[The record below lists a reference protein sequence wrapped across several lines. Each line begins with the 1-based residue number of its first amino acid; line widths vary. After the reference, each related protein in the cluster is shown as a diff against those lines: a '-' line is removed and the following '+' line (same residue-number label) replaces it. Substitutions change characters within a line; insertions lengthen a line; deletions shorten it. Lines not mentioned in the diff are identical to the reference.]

1 MIKANL
7 IWTDESNKVETLED
21 SDCLLIL
28 TTPTLLASQL
38 FHFSTPA
45 KTYIEQVF
53 DDEGFA
59 GNRGQCVFVQGL
71 KAFKTSYISDTE
83 NSGKNKISQ
92 QLAEVKRVLFYG
104 VDFALFEASDAPN
117 VSSRASTLSKTNDP
131 SMVNRLSFTSDS
143 NSAFNSK
150 SSSDLSQN
158 DAPAFRY
165 LVQQFDALFK
175 KLKSVSVTLEKPALM
190 ALSSTETASSDPVN
204 TIASHSQFLSAL
216 LRSYF
221 KQGYHFKGYKTNNR
235 LLSNSRVRD
244 GNNDANSV
252 EKNVAS
258 NETINQAIN
267 AAIKNNGTLS
277 LALDT
282 KHFNNAQKRLVS
294 HTISYETALNA
305 AMTWA
310 KDLAHMPANL
320 CTPNYLAEQAQHLA
334 QTFSTV
340 SFDILNESALK
351 QLGMNGYL
359 AVNAGSQFA
368 ATMPILR
375 YTAKGL
381 ENSPPVVLI
390 GKGVTFD
397 SGGIT
402 LKRSPD
408 MRHMIYDMAGAG
420 CVLGV
425 IQAVATLGLNINIIG
440 IVASADNAIDG
451 KAYRPGDIITMHSG
465 KTVEVMST
473 DAEGRMLMADAISYA
488 RQFSPS
494 VIIDIA
500 TLTGA
505 AISALGH
512 KATALFSNAPALES
526 ALVEAGELANDRCWP
541 FPLWPEYQDAIT
553 SQHADMMNTGIN
565 SPGAISAGCFL
576 SRFAD
581 GTPWAHLDVAGTA
594 FTYTKSLSATGR
606 PIPLLLSYLS
616 SCAIKNKR

>member
-1 MIKANL
+1 VIKANL
-7 IWTDESNKVETLED
+7 IWANESNKVETLDD

-28 TTPTLLASQL
+28 TTPELLASQL

-59 GNRGQCVFVQGL
+59 GNKGQCVFVQGL
-71 KAFKTSYISDTE
+71 KAFKTSYISDTD
-83 NSGKNKISQ
+83 NSGQNEISQ
-92 QLAEVKRVLFYG
+92 QLADVKRVLFYG

-131 SMVNRLSFTSDS
+131 SMVNRSSYASDS
-143 NSAFNSK
+143 NSAFYSK
-150 SSSDLSQN
+150 STSDLKQTN
-158 DAPAFRY
+158 APAFRY
-165 LVQQFDALFK
+165 LEQQFDALFK
-175 KLKSVSVTLEKPALM
+175 KLKSVSGTLEKLSFM
-190 ALSSTETASSDPVN
+190 ALSTTETASNDPVN
-204 TIASHSQFLSAL
+204 TIASHSPFLSAL

-221 KQGYHFKGYKTNNR
+221 KYGYHFKGYKTNNR
-235 LLSNSRVRD
+235 SVSNSQPLND
-244 GNNDANSV
+244 NIDAN
-252 EKNVAS
+252 
-258 NETINQAIN
+258 NEAINQALDMR
-267 AAIKNNGTLS
+267 GTLS
-277 LALDT
+277 LALDA
-282 KHFNNAQKRLVS
+282 KHFTNAQKHLVS
-294 HTISYETALNA
+294 HTMRYESALND

-320 CTPNYLAEQAQHLA
+320 CTPDYLAEQAQHLA
-334 QTFSTV
+334 QTFNTV
-340 SFDILNESALK
+340 SCDILNESALK

-408 MRHMIYDMAGAG
+408 MRHMIYDMAGAC

-488 RQFSPS
+488 KQFTPS

-616 SCAIKNKR
+616 SCAIKK

>member
-7 IWTDESNKVETLED
+7 IWANESNKVETLED

-28 TTPTLLASQL
+28 TTPELLASQL

-53 DDEGFA
+53 NDENFS
-59 GNRGQCVFVQGL
+59 GNKGQCVFVQGL
-71 KAFKTSYISDTE
+71 KAFKTSYISDNE
-83 NSGKNKISQ
+83 NSGQNKISQ

-131 SMVNRLSFTSDS
+131 SMVNRSSYASDS

-150 SSSDLSQN
+150 STSDLNQN

-165 LVQQFDALFK
+165 LEQQFDALFK
-175 KLKSVSVTLEKPALM
+175 KLKSVSATLETLSLM
-190 ALSSTETASSDPVN
+190 ALSTAETASSDPVN
-204 TIASHSQFLSAL
+204 TIGSHPQFLSAL

-221 KQGYHFKGYKTNNR
+221 KHGYHFMGYKTNNTSV
-235 LLSNSRVRD
+235 SNRRTRN
-244 GNNDANSV
+244 GNNDAN
-252 EKNVAS
+252 
-258 NETINQAIN
+258 NEAINQAID
-267 AAIKNNGTLS
+267 IRGTLS
-277 LALDT
+277 LALDA

-294 HTISYETALNA
+294 HTIRYETALNA

-310 KDLAHMPANL
+310 KDLANMPANL

-334 QTFSTV
+334 QTFNTV
-340 SFDILNESALK
+340 SCDILNESTLK

-375 YTAKGL
+375 YSAKGL

-425 IQAVATLGLNINIIG
+425 IQAVAALGLNINIIG
-440 IVASADNAIDG
+440 IVASADNAVDG

-488 RQFSPS
+488 KQFSPS
-494 VIIDIA
+494 VIIDVA

-505 AISALGH
+505 AISTLGH

-616 SCAIKNKR
+616 SCAIKNNQ

>member
-7 IWTDESNKVETLED
+7 IWANESNKVQTLDD

-28 TTPTLLASQL
+28 TTPELLASQL

-53 DDEGFA
+53 NDENFS
-59 GNRGQCVFVQGL
+59 GNKGQCVFVQGL
-71 KAFKTSYISDTE
+71 KAFKTSYISDNE
-83 NSGKNKISQ
+83 NSGQNKISQ
-92 QLAEVKRVLFYG
+92 QLAEVKRVLLYG

-131 SMVNRLSFTSDS
+131 SMVNRSSYASDS

-150 SSSDLSQN
+150 STSDLSQTN
-158 DAPAFRY
+158 APAFRY
-165 LVQQFDALFK
+165 LEQQFDALFK
-175 KLKSVSVTLEKPALM
+175 KLKSVSVTLEKLSLM
-190 ALSSTETASSDPVN
+190 ALSTAETASSDPVN
-204 TIASHSQFLSAL
+204 TIGSHPQFLSAL

-221 KQGYHFKGYKTNNR
+221 KHGYHFMGYKTNNTSV
-235 LLSNSRVRD
+235 SNRRTRN
-244 GNNDANSV
+244 GNNDAN
-252 EKNVAS
+252 
-258 NETINQAIN
+258 NEAINQAID
-267 AAIKNNGTLS
+267 IRGTLS
-277 LALDT
+277 LALDA
-282 KHFNNAQKRLVS
+282 KHFNNAKKRLVS
-294 HTISYETALNA
+294 HTIRYETALNA

-310 KDLAHMPANL
+310 KDLANMPANL

-334 QTFSTV
+334 QTFNTV
-340 SFDILNESALK
+340 SCDILNESALK

-488 RQFSPS
+488 KQFSPS

-505 AISALGH
+505 TISALGH

-616 SCAIKNKR
+616 SCAIKNNQ

>member
-7 IWTDESNKVETLED
+7 IWADESNKGETLGD

-28 TTPTLLASQL
+28 TTPELLASQL

-59 GNRGQCVFVQGL
+59 GNKGQCVLVQGL

-131 SMVNRLSFTSDS
+131 STVNRSSYASDS
-143 NSAFNSK
+143 NSAFYSK
-150 SSSDLSQN
+150 STSDLKQTN
-158 DAPAFRY
+158 APVFRY
-165 LVQQFDALFK
+165 LEQQFDALFK
-175 KLKSVSVTLEKPALM
+175 KLKSVSVTLDN
-190 ALSSTETASSDPVN
+190 LSLIGLSTTETASCDPVN
-204 TIASHSQFLSAL
+204 VVASHPQFLSAL

-221 KQGYHFKGYKTNNR
+221 KHGYHFKGYKTNNSSI
-235 LLSNSRVRD
+235 SNIQTRN
-244 GNNDANSV
+244 GNDNAN
-252 EKNVAS
+252 NGA
-258 NETINQAIN
+258 INQALDIR
-267 AAIKNNGTLS
+267 GTLS
-277 LALDT
+277 LALDA
-282 KHFNNAQKRLVS
+282 KHFNKAQKRLVS
-294 HTISYETALNA
+294 HTIRYESALNA

-320 CTPNYLAEQAQHLA
+320 CTPDYLAEQALHLA
-334 QTFSTV
+334 QTFNTV
-340 SFDILNESALK
+340 SCDILNESALK
-351 QLGMNGYL
+351 QLDMNGYL

-488 RQFSPS
+488 KQFTPS

-616 SCAIKNKR
+616 SCAIKNNQ

>member
-7 IWTDESNKVETLED
+7 IWANESNKVETLDD

-28 TTPTLLASQL
+28 TTPELLASQL

-53 DDEGFA
+53 NDENFS
-59 GNRGQCVFVQGL
+59 GNKGQCVFVQGL
-71 KAFKTSYISDTE
+71 KAFKTSYISDNE
-83 NSGKNKISQ
+83 NSGQNKISQ

-104 VDFALFEASDAPN
+104 VDFALFEASDAPS
-117 VSSRASTLSKTNDP
+117 VSSRSSTLSKTNDP
-131 SMVNRLSFTSDS
+131 SMVNRSSYASDS

-150 SSSDLSQN
+150 STSDLSQTN
-158 DAPAFRY
+158 APAFRY
-165 LVQQFDALFK
+165 AEQQFDALFK
-175 KLKSVSVTLEKPALM
+175 KLKSVSVTLEKLSLM
-190 ALSSTETASSDPVN
+190 ALSTAETASSDPVN
-204 TIASHSQFLSAL
+204 VVASHSQFLSAL

-221 KQGYHFKGYKTNNR
+221 KHGYHFKGYKTNNR
-235 LLSNSRVRD
+235 SVSNSQPLND
-244 GNNDANSV
+244 NINANNEA
-252 EKNVAS
+252 
-258 NETINQAIN
+258 INQAID
-267 AAIKNNGTLS
+267 IRGTLS
-277 LALDT
+277 LALDA
-282 KHFNNAQKRLVS
+282 KHFNTAQKRLAS
-294 HTISYETALNA
+294 HTIRYESALND
-305 AMTWA
+305 AMTWS

-320 CTPNYLAEQAQHLA
+320 CTPYYLAEQAQHLA

-340 SFDILNESALK
+340 SCDILNESTLQ

-368 ATMPILR
+368 ASMPVLR
-375 YTAKGL
+375 YAANGL
-381 ENSPPVVLI
+381 EDAPPVVLI

-425 IQAVATLGLNINIIG
+425 IQAVATLGLNVNIIG

-451 KAYRPGDIITMHSG
+451 KAYRPGDIIAMHAG

-488 RQFSPS
+488 KQFSPS
-494 VIIDIA
+494 VIIDVA

-512 KATALFSNAPALES
+512 KASALFSNAPALES
-526 ALVEAGELANDRCWP
+526 ALVEAGEQANDRCWP

-616 SCAIKNKR
+616 SCAIKNNQ

>member
-1 MIKANL
+1 MSELDNQI
-7 IWTDESNKVETLED
+7 
-21 SDCLLIL
+21 
-28 TTPTLLASQL
+28 
-38 FHFSTPA
+38 
-45 KTYIEQVF
+45 
-53 DDEGFA
+53 
-59 GNRGQCVFVQGL
+59 R
-71 KAFKTSYISDTE
+71 
-83 NSGKNKISQ
+83 
-92 QLAEVKRVLFYG
+92 
-104 VDFALFEASDAPN
+104 
-117 VSSRASTLSKTNDP
+117 
-131 SMVNRLSFTSDS
+131 
-143 NSAFNSK
+143 
-150 SSSDLSQN
+150 
-158 DAPAFRY
+158 
-165 LVQQFDALFK
+165 
-175 KLKSVSVTLEKPALM
+175 
-190 ALSSTETASSDPVN
+190 
-204 TIASHSQFLSAL
+204 
-216 LRSYF
+216 
-221 KQGYHFKGYKTNNR
+221 
-235 LLSNSRVRD
+235 
-244 GNNDANSV
+244 DANSDAV
-252 EKNVAS
+252 SAPGSSTDKEKNNVEIS
-258 NETINQAIN
+258 EYN
-267 AAIKNNGTLS
+267 NNGTLS
-277 LALDT
+277 LALDA
-282 KHFNNAQKRLVS
+282 KHFTNAQKHLVS
-294 HTISYETALNA
+294 HTIRYESALNA

-320 CTPNYLAEQAQHLA
+320 CTPYYLAEQAQHLA

-340 SFDILNESALK
+340 SCDILNESTLQ

-381 ENSPPVVLI
+381 EDAPPVVLI

-488 RQFSPS
+488 KQFSPS
-494 VIIDIA
+494 VIIDVA

-512 KATALFSNAPALES
+512 KASALFSNSSALES
-526 ALVEAGELANDRCWP
+526 ALIEAGELANDRCWP

-616 SCAIKNKR
+616 SCAIKNNQ

>member
-7 IWTDESNKVETLED
+7 IWANEINKVETLDD

-28 TTPTLLASQL
+28 TTPELLASQL

-59 GNRGQCVFVQGL
+59 GNKGECVFVQGL

-92 QLAEVKRVLFYG
+92 QLADVKRVLFYG
-104 VDFALFEASDAPN
+104 VDFALFKASGAPN
-117 VSSRASTLSKTNDP
+117 VSSRTSTLSKTDDP
-131 SMVNRLSFTSDS
+131 SMVNRLSYASDS
-143 NSAFNSK
+143 DSAFNSK
-150 SSSDLSQN
+150 STSDLNQTN
-158 DAPAFRY
+158 APAFCY
-165 LVQQFDALFK
+165 LEQQFDALFK
-175 KLKSVSVTLEKPALM
+175 KLKSVSVTLEKLSLM
-190 ALSSTETASSDPVN
+190 ALSTTETASSDPVN

-221 KQGYHFKGYKTNNR
+221 KHGYHFKGYKTNNR
-235 LLSNSRVRD
+235 SVSGSRVRND
-244 GNNDANSV
+244 NNEANSAL
-252 EKNVAS
+252 N
-258 NETINQAIN
+258 NEAINQALDIT
-267 AAIKNNGTLS
+267 GTLS
-277 LALDT
+277 LALDA
-282 KHFNNAQKRLVS
+282 KHFTNAQKRLAS
-294 HTISYETALNA
+294 HTMRYETALND

-320 CTPNYLAEQAQHLA
+320 CTPDYLAEQALHLA
-334 QTFSTV
+334 QTFNTV
-340 SFDILNESALK
+340 SCDILNESALK

-425 IQAVATLGLNINIIG
+425 IQAVATLGLKINIIG
-440 IVASADNAIDG
+440 IVASADNAVDG

-488 RQFSPS
+488 KQFSPS

-512 KATALFSNAPALES
+512 KVTALFSNDPALEN
-526 ALVEAGELANDRCWP
+526 ALVEAGEQANDRCWP

-581 GTPWAHLDVAGTA
+581 GSPWAHLDVAGTA

-616 SCAIKNKR
+616 SCAIKNNQ

>member
-7 IWTDESNKVETLED
+7 IWADESNKGETLGD

-28 TTPTLLASQL
+28 TTPELLASQL

-59 GNRGQCVFVQGL
+59 GNKGQCVLVQGL
-71 KAFKTSYISDTE
+71 KAFKTSYIPDTE

-92 QLAEVKRVLFYG
+92 QLAEVKRALFYG

-131 SMVNRLSFTSDS
+131 STVNRSSYASDS
-143 NSAFNSK
+143 NSAFYSK
-150 SSSDLSQN
+150 STSDLKQTN
-158 DAPAFRY
+158 APVFRY
-165 LVQQFDALFK
+165 LEQQFDALFK
-175 KLKSVSVTLEKPALM
+175 KLKSVSVTLDN
-190 ALSSTETASSDPVN
+190 LSLIGLSTTETASCDPVN
-204 TIASHSQFLSAL
+204 VVASHPQFLSAL

-221 KQGYHFKGYKTNNR
+221 KHGYHFKGYKTNNSSI
-235 LLSNSRVRD
+235 SNIQTRN
-244 GNNDANSV
+244 GNDNAN
-252 EKNVAS
+252 NGA
-258 NETINQAIN
+258 INQALDIR
-267 AAIKNNGTLS
+267 GTLS
-277 LALDT
+277 LALDA
-282 KHFNNAQKRLVS
+282 KHFNKAQKRLVS
-294 HTISYETALNA
+294 HTIRYESALNA

-320 CTPNYLAEQAQHLA
+320 CTPDYLAEQALHLA
-334 QTFSTV
+334 QTFNTV
-340 SFDILNESALK
+340 SCDILNESALK
-351 QLGMNGYL
+351 QLGMDGYL

-425 IQAVATLGLNINIIG
+425 IQAVAALGLNINIIG
-440 IVASADNAIDG
+440 IVASADNAVDG

-488 RQFSPS
+488 KQFSPS

-526 ALVEAGELANDRCWP
+526 ALVEAGEQANDRCWP

-616 SCAIKNKR
+616 SCAIKNNQ

>member
-7 IWTDESNKVETLED
+7 TWANESNKVETLDD

-28 TTPTLLASQL
+28 TMPELLASQL

-53 DDEGFA
+53 NDENFS
-59 GNRGQCVFVQGL
+59 GNKGQCVFVQGL
-71 KAFKTSYISDTE
+71 KAFKTSYILDTE
-83 NSGKNKISQ
+83 NSGQNKISQ

-131 SMVNRLSFTSDS
+131 SMVNRSSYASDS

-150 SSSDLSQN
+150 SISDVNQTNAL
-158 DAPAFRY
+158 AFRY
-165 LVQQFDALFK
+165 AEQQFDALFK
-175 KLKSVSVTLEKPALM
+175 KLKSMSVTLEKLSLM
-190 ALSSTETASSDPVN
+190 ALSTAETASSDPVN
-204 TIASHSQFLSAL
+204 TIGSHPQFLSAL

-221 KQGYHFKGYKTNNR
+221 KHGYHFMGYKTNNTSV
-235 LLSNSRVRD
+235 SNRRTRN
-244 GNNDANSV
+244 GNNDAN
-252 EKNVAS
+252 
-258 NETINQAIN
+258 NEAINQAID
-267 AAIKNNGTLS
+267 IRGTLS
-277 LALDT
+277 LALDA

-294 HTISYETALNA
+294 HTIRYETALNA

-310 KDLAHMPANL
+310 KDLANMPANL

-334 QTFSTV
+334 QTFNTV
-340 SFDILNESALK
+340 SCDILNESTLK

-375 YTAKGL
+375 YSAKGL

-488 RQFSPS
+488 KQFTPS

-505 AISALGH
+505 TISALWH

-553 SQHADMMNTGIN
+553 SQHADMMNAGIN

-616 SCAIKNKR
+616 SCAVKNNQ

>member
-7 IWTDESNKVETLED
+7 IWANESNKFKTLDD
-21 SDCLLIL
+21 SDCLLTL
-28 TTPTLLASQL
+28 TTPELLASQL

-45 KTYIEQVF
+45 KTYIEQFF

-59 GNRGQCVFVQGL
+59 GNKGQCVLVQGL
-71 KAFKTSYISDTE
+71 KAFKTSYILDTE

-92 QLAEVKRVLFYG
+92 QLADVKRVLFYG
-104 VDFALFEASDAPN
+104 IDLPLIEALNAPN
-117 VSSRASTLSKTNDP
+117 ASSHASTLSKTNDP
-131 SMVNRLSFTSDS
+131 SMVNRSSYASDS

-165 LVQQFDALFK
+165 VEQQFDALFK
-175 KLKSVSVTLEKPALM
+175 KLKSVSVTLEKLSFM
-190 ALSSTETASSDPVN
+190 ALSTAETASNDPVN
-204 TIASHSQFLSAL
+204 TIASHSPFLSAL

-221 KQGYHFKGYKTNNR
+221 KHGYHFKGYKTNNSSI
-235 LLSNSRVRD
+235 SNIQTRN
-244 GNNDANSV
+244 GNDNANNVEKNDAN
-252 EKNVAS
+252 NGA
-258 NETINQAIN
+258 INQALDIRS
-267 AAIKNNGTLS
+267 TLS
-277 LALDT
+277 LALDA
-282 KHFNNAQKRLVS
+282 KHFNTAKKRRVS
-294 HTISYETALNA
+294 HTMRYESALND

-320 CTPNYLAEQAQHLA
+320 CTPDYLAEQAQNLA
-334 QTFSTV
+334 QTFNTV
-340 SFDILNESALK
+340 SCDTLNESALK
-351 QLGMNGYL
+351 RLGMNGYL

-375 YTAKGL
+375 YAAKGL

-420 CVLGV
+420 CVMGV

-488 RQFSPS
+488 KQFTPS

-616 SCAIKNKR
+616 SCAIKNNQ

>member
-7 IWTDESNKVETLED
+7 IWANESNKVETLDD

-28 TTPTLLASQL
+28 TTPELLASQL
-38 FHFSTPA
+38 FHFSPPA
-45 KTYIEQVF
+45 KTYIEQFF

-59 GNRGQCVFVQGL
+59 GNKGECVFVQGL
-71 KAFKTSYISDTE
+71 KAFKTSYILDTE

-92 QLAEVKRVLFYG
+92 QLADVKRVLFYG

-117 VSSRASTLSKTNDP
+117 ASSHASTLSKTNDP
-131 SMVNRLSFTSDS
+131 SMVNRSHYASDS

-150 SSSDLSQN
+150 STCGLSQN
-158 DAPAFRY
+158 DAPVFRY
-165 LVQQFDALFK
+165 LEQQFDALFK
-175 KLKSVSVTLEKPALM
+175 KLKSVSVTLEKLSFM
-190 ALSSTETASSDPVN
+190 ALSTAETASSDPVN
-204 TIASHSQFLSAL
+204 TIASHSPFLSAL

-221 KQGYHFKGYKTNNR
+221 KHGYHFKGYKTNNTPASFSQR
-235 LLSNSRVRD
+235 RNV
-244 GNNDANSV
+244 NND
-252 EKNVAS
+252 S
-258 NETINQAIN
+258 NN
-267 AAIKNNGTLS
+267 AAIDHAIDIGGTLS
-277 LALDT
+277 LALDAKQFT
-282 KHFNNAQKRLVS
+282 TAQKHLVS
-294 HTISYETALNA
+294 HTIRYESALNA

-320 CTPNYLAEQAQHLA
+320 CTPDYLAEQAQHLA
-334 QTFSTV
+334 QTFNTV
-340 SFDILNESALK
+340 SCNILNESALK

-359 AVNAGSQFA
+359 EVNAGSQFA

-425 IQAVATLGLNINIIG
+425 IQAVATLGLNINIVG

-488 RQFSPS
+488 KQLSPS

-526 ALVEAGELANDRCWP
+526 ALVEAGEQANDRCWP

-616 SCAIKNKR
+616 SCAIKNNQ

>member
-7 IWTDESNKVETLED
+7 IWADESNKGETLGD

-28 TTPTLLASQL
+28 TTPELLASQL

-59 GNRGQCVFVQGL
+59 GNKGQCVLVQGL
-71 KAFKTSYISDTE
+71 KAFKTSYIPDTE

-92 QLAEVKRVLFYG
+92 QLAEVKRALFYG

-131 SMVNRLSFTSDS
+131 STVNRSSYASDS
-143 NSAFNSK
+143 NSAFYSK
-150 SSSDLSQN
+150 STSDLKQTN
-158 DAPAFRY
+158 APVFRY
-165 LVQQFDALFK
+165 LEQQFDALFK
-175 KLKSVSVTLEKPALM
+175 KLKSVSVTLDN
-190 ALSSTETASSDPVN
+190 LSLIGLSTTETASCDPVN
-204 TIASHSQFLSAL
+204 VVASHPQFLSAL

-221 KQGYHFKGYKTNNR
+221 KHGYHFKGYKTNNSSI
-235 LLSNSRVRD
+235 SNIQTRN
-244 GNNDANSV
+244 GNDNAN
-252 EKNVAS
+252 NGA
-258 NETINQAIN
+258 INQALDIR
-267 AAIKNNGTLS
+267 GTLS
-277 LALDT
+277 LALDA
-282 KHFNNAQKRLVS
+282 KHFNKAQKRLVS
-294 HTISYETALNA
+294 HTIRYESALNA

-320 CTPNYLAEQAQHLA
+320 CTPDYLAEQALHLA
-334 QTFSTV
+334 QTFNTV
-340 SFDILNESALK
+340 SCDILNESALK
-351 QLGMNGYL
+351 QLGMDGYL

-425 IQAVATLGLNINIIG
+425 IQAVATLGLSINIVG

-488 RQFSPS
+488 KQFSPS

-526 ALVEAGELANDRCWP
+526 ALVEAGEQANDRCWP

-616 SCAIKNKR
+616 SCAIKNNQ

>member
-1 MIKANL
+1 MCIR
-7 IWTDESNKVETLED
+7 DR
-21 SDCLLIL
+21 
-28 TTPTLLASQL
+28 
-38 FHFSTPA
+38 
-45 KTYIEQVF
+45 TYIEQVF
-53 DDEGFA
+53 DDEGFT
-59 GNRGQCVFVQGL
+59 GNKGQCVLVQGL
-71 KAFKTSYISDTE
+71 KAFRTSYISDTE

-92 QLAEVKRVLFYG
+92 PLAEVKRVLFYG

-117 VSSRASTLSKTNDP
+117 VSSRASTLSKTNAP
-131 SMVNRLSFTSDS
+131 SIVNRSSYASDS

-165 LVQQFDALFK
+165 LEQQFDALFK
-175 KLKSVSVTLEKPALM
+175 KLKSVSVTLEKLSFI
-190 ALSSTETASSDPVN
+190 ALSNTETASSDPVN
-204 TIASHSQFLSAL
+204 VVASHSQFLSAL

-221 KQGYHFKGYKTNNR
+221 KHGYHFKGYKTNNR
-235 LLSNSRVRD
+235 SVSNSQPLND
-244 GNNDANSV
+244 NINANNEA
-252 EKNVAS
+252 
-258 NETINQAIN
+258 INQALDIR
-267 AAIKNNGTLS
+267 GTLS
-277 LALDT
+277 LALDA
-282 KHFNNAQKRLVS
+282 KHFTNAQKRLVS
-294 HTISYETALNA
+294 HTMRYETALND

-320 CTPNYLAEQAQHLA
+320 CTPDYLAEQAQNLA
-334 QTFSTV
+334 QTFNTV
-340 SFDILNESALK
+340 SCDILNESTLK

-425 IQAVATLGLNINIIG
+425 IQAVAMLGLNINIIG

-488 RQFSPS
+488 KQFSPS
-494 VIIDIA
+494 VIIDVA

-512 KATALFSNAPALES
+512 KASALFSNSSALES
-526 ALVEAGELANDRCWP
+526 ALIEAGELANDRCWP

-616 SCAIKNKR
+616 SCAIKNNQ

>member
-7 IWTDESNKVETLED
+7 IWANESNKVETLDD

-28 TTPTLLASQL
+28 TTPELLASQL

-59 GNRGQCVFVQGL
+59 GNKGQCVLVQGL
-71 KAFKTSYISDTE
+71 KAFKTSYIPDTE

-92 QLAEVKRVLFYG
+92 QLAEVKRALFYG

-131 SMVNRLSFTSDS
+131 STVNRSSYASDS
-143 NSAFNSK
+143 NSAFYSK
-150 SSSDLSQN
+150 STSDLKQTN
-158 DAPAFRY
+158 APVFRY
-165 LVQQFDALFK
+165 LEQQFDALFK
-175 KLKSVSVTLEKPALM
+175 KLKSVSVTLDN
-190 ALSSTETASSDPVN
+190 LSLIGLSTTETASCDPVN
-204 TIASHSQFLSAL
+204 VVASHPQFLSAL

-221 KQGYHFKGYKTNNR
+221 KHGYHFKGYKTNNSSI
-235 LLSNSRVRD
+235 SNIQTRN
-244 GNNDANSV
+244 GNDNAN
-252 EKNVAS
+252 NGA
-258 NETINQAIN
+258 INQALDIR
-267 AAIKNNGTLS
+267 GTLS
-277 LALDT
+277 LALDA
-282 KHFNNAQKRLVS
+282 KHFNKAQKRLVS
-294 HTISYETALNA
+294 HTIRYESALNA

-320 CTPNYLAEQAQHLA
+320 CTPDYLAEQALHLA
-334 QTFSTV
+334 QTFNTV
-340 SFDILNESALK
+340 SCDILNESALK

-425 IQAVATLGLNINIIG
+425 IQAVATLGLSINIVG

-488 RQFSPS
+488 KQFSPS

-526 ALVEAGELANDRCWP
+526 ALVEAGEQANDRCWP

-616 SCAIKNKR
+616 SCAIKNNQ

>member
-1 MIKANL
+1 VIKANL
-7 IWTDESNKVETLED
+7 IWANESNKFQTLDD

-28 TTPTLLASQL
+28 TTPELLASQL

-45 KTYIEQVF
+45 KAYIEQVF

-59 GNRGQCVFVQGL
+59 GNKGQCVFVQGL
-71 KAFKTSYISDTE
+71 KAFKKSYIPDTE
-83 NSGKNKISQ
+83 KTGQISISQ
-92 QLAEVKRVLFYG
+92 QLADVKRVLLYG
-104 VDFALFEASDAPN
+104 VDFALFEASDTPN
-117 VSSRASTLSKTNDP
+117 PSSRASILSKTNDP
-131 SMVNRLSFTSDS
+131 SMVNRLSYASDS

-150 SSSDLSQN
+150 STSDVNQTNAL
-158 DAPAFRY
+158 AFRY
-165 LVQQFDALFK
+165 VEQQFDALFK
-175 KLKSVSVTLEKPALM
+175 KLKSVSVTLEKLSIM
-190 ALSSTETASSDPVN
+190 ALSTTETVSSDPVN
-204 TIASHSQFLSAL
+204 IIASHSQFLSAL

-221 KQGYHFKGYKTNNR
+221 KHGYHFKGYKTNKMSELDNQIR
-235 LLSNSRVRD
+235 
-244 GNNDANSV
+244 DANSDAV
-252 EKNVAS
+252 SAPGSSTDKEKNNVEIS
-258 NETINQAIN
+258 EYN
-267 AAIKNNGTLS
+267 NNGTLS
-277 LALDT
+277 LALDA
-282 KHFNNAQKRLVS
+282 KHFTNAQKHHVL
-294 HTISYETALNA
+294 HTIRYESALNA
-305 AMTWA
+305 AMTWS

-320 CTPNYLAEQAQHLA
+320 CTPYYLAEQAQHLA

-340 SFDILNESALK
+340 SCDILNESTLQ

-368 ATMPILR
+368 ASMPVLR
-375 YTAKGL
+375 YAANGL
-381 ENSPPVVLI
+381 EDAPPVVLI

-425 IQAVATLGLNINIIG
+425 IQAVATLGLNVNIIG

-451 KAYRPGDIITMHSG
+451 KAYRPGDIIAMHAG

-488 RQFSPS
+488 KQFSPS
-494 VIIDIA
+494 VIIDVA

-512 KATALFSNAPALES
+512 KASALFSNAPALES
-526 ALVEAGELANDRCWP
+526 ALVEAGEQANDRCWP

-616 SCAIKNKR
+616 SCAIKNNQ

>member
-7 IWTDESNKVETLED
+7 IWADESNKSKTLDD

-28 TTPTLLASQL
+28 TTPELLASQL
-38 FHFSTPA
+38 VHFSTPA

-59 GNRGQCVFVQGL
+59 GNKGQCVLVQGL
-71 KAFKTSYISDTE
+71 KAFKTSYISDSG
-83 NSGKNKISQ
+83 NSEQNEISQ
-92 QLAEVKRVLFYG
+92 QLADVKRVLFCG
-104 VDFALFEASDAPN
+104 IDLPLFEASDAPN
-117 VSSRASTLSKTNDP
+117 SSSRAQTLSKINSP
-131 SMVNRLSFTSDS
+131 STVERSSYANDS
-143 NSAFNSK
+143 NSEFKSK
-150 SSSDLSQN
+150 STSDLNQTN
-158 DAPAFRY
+158 APAFRY
-165 LVQQFDALFK
+165 LEQQFDALFK
-175 KLKSVSVTLEKPALM
+175 KLKGVSVILEKLSFM
-190 ALSSTETASSDPVN
+190 ALSTTETASSDSVN
-204 TIASHSQFLSAL
+204 TIASHPQFLSAL

-221 KQGYHFKGYKTNNR
+221 KHGYHFKGYKTNNSSI
-235 LLSNSRVRD
+235 SNIQTRN
-244 GNNDANSV
+244 GNDNAN
-252 EKNVAS
+252 NGA
-258 NETINQAIN
+258 INQALDIR
-267 AAIKNNGTLS
+267 GTLS
-277 LALDT
+277 LALDA
-282 KHFNNAQKRLVS
+282 KHFNKAQKRLVS
-294 HTISYETALNA
+294 HTIRYESALNA

-320 CTPNYLAEQAQHLA
+320 CTPDYLAEQALHLA
-334 QTFSTV
+334 QTFNTV
-340 SFDILNESALK
+340 SCDILNESALK
-351 QLGMNGYL
+351 QLGMDGYL

-425 IQAVATLGLNINIIG
+425 IQAVATLGLSINIVG

-488 RQFSPS
+488 KQFSPS

-526 ALVEAGELANDRCWP
+526 ALVEAGEQANDRCWP

-616 SCAIKNKR
+616 SCAIKNNQ

>member
-7 IWTDESNKVETLED
+7 IWADESNKGETLGD

-28 TTPTLLASQL
+28 TTPELLASQL

-59 GNRGQCVFVQGL
+59 GNKGQCVLVQGL
-71 KAFKTSYISDTE
+71 KAFKTSYIPDTE

-92 QLAEVKRVLFYG
+92 QLAEVKRALFYG

-131 SMVNRLSFTSDS
+131 SMVNRSSYASDS
-143 NSAFNSK
+143 NSAFYSK
-150 SSSDLSQN
+150 STSDLKQTN
-158 DAPAFRY
+158 APVFRY
-165 LVQQFDALFK
+165 LEQQFDALFK
-175 KLKSVSVTLEKPALM
+175 KLKSVSVTLDN
-190 ALSSTETASSDPVN
+190 LSLIGLSTTETASCDPVN
-204 TIASHSQFLSAL
+204 VVASHPQFLSAL

-221 KQGYHFKGYKTNNR
+221 KHGYHFKGYKTNNSSI
-235 LLSNSRVRD
+235 SNIQTRN
-244 GNNDANSV
+244 GNDNAN
-252 EKNVAS
+252 NGA
-258 NETINQAIN
+258 INQALDIR
-267 AAIKNNGTLS
+267 GTLS
-277 LALDT
+277 LALDA

-294 HTISYETALNA
+294 HTIRYESALNS

-320 CTPNYLAEQAQHLA
+320 CTPDYLAEQAQHLA
-334 QTFSTV
+334 QTFNTV
-340 SFDILNESALK
+340 SCNILNESALK

-488 RQFSPS
+488 KQFSPS

-616 SCAIKNKR
+616 SCAIKNNQ

>member
-7 IWTDESNKVETLED
+7 IWADESNKSKTLDD

-28 TTPTLLASQL
+28 TTPELLASQL
-38 FHFSTPA
+38 VHFSTPA

-59 GNRGQCVFVQGL
+59 GNKGQCVLVQGL

-92 QLAEVKRVLFYG
+92 QLADVKRVLFYG
-104 VDFALFEASDAPN
+104 IDLPLFEASDAPN
-117 VSSRASTLSKTNDP
+117 SSSRASILSKTNDP
-131 SMVNRLSFTSDS
+131 SMVNRLSYASDS

-150 SSSDLSQN
+150 STSDVNQTNAL
-158 DAPAFRY
+158 AFRY
-165 LVQQFDALFK
+165 AEQQFDALFK
-175 KLKSVSVTLEKPALM
+175 KLESVSVTLEKLSLI
-190 ALSSTETASSDPVN
+190 ALSITETTRSDPVN
-204 TIASHSQFLSAL
+204 TIASHRQFLSAL

-221 KQGYHFKGYKTNNR
+221 KQGYHFRGYKTNKTSELDNR
-235 LLSNSRVRD
+235 IR
-244 GNNDANSV
+244 DANSDAISATGSSTDK
-252 EKNVAS
+252 EKNNVEIS
-258 NETINQAIN
+258 EYN
-267 AAIKNNGTLS
+267 NNGTLS
-277 LALDT
+277 LALDANR
-282 KHFNNAQKRLVS
+282 FNDAQKRLVS
-294 HTISYETALNA
+294 HTIAYESALNA

-320 CTPNYLAEQAQHLA
+320 CTPYYLAEQAQHLA
-334 QTFSTV
+334 QTFNSV
-340 SFDILNESALK
+340 SCDILNESTLQ

-359 AVNAGSQFA
+359 AVNAGSQFS

-381 ENSPPVVLI
+381 KNSPPVVLI

-425 IQAVATLGLNINIIG
+425 IQAVATLGLNVNIIG

-451 KAYRPGDIITMHSG
+451 KAYRPGDIITMHAG

-488 RQFSPS
+488 KQFSPS
-494 VIIDIA
+494 VIIDVA

-512 KATALFSNAPALES
+512 KASALFSNSSALES
-526 ALVEAGELANDRCWP
+526 ALIEAGELANDRCWP

-616 SCAIKNKR
+616 RCANQK

>member
-1 MIKANL
+1 MIRANL
-7 IWTDESNKVETLED
+7 TWANESNKFQTLDD

-28 TTPTLLASQL
+28 TTPELLASQL

-59 GNRGQCVFVQGL
+59 GNKGQCVLVQGL
-71 KAFKTSYISDTE
+71 KAFKTSYIPDTE

-117 VSSRASTLSKTNDP
+117 VSGRASTLSKTNDP
-131 SMVNRLSFTSDS
+131 SMVNRSSYASDS

-150 SSSDLSQN
+150 STSDLNQTN
-158 DAPAFRY
+158 APAFRY
-165 LVQQFDALFK
+165 LEQQFDALFK
-175 KLKSVSVTLEKPALM
+175 KLESVSVTLEKLSFM
-190 ALSSTETASSDPVN
+190 ALSTTETASSDPVN
-204 TIASHSQFLSAL
+204 VVASHSQFLSAL

-221 KQGYHFKGYKTNNR
+221 KHGYHFKGYKTNNR
-235 LLSNSRVRD
+235 SVSNIQTRN
-244 GNNDANSV
+244 GINEANN
-252 EKNVAS
+252 AS
-258 NETINQAIN
+258 NNEAID
-267 AAIKNNGTLS
+267 IRGTLS
-277 LALDT
+277 LALDA
-282 KHFNNAQKRLVS
+282 KHFNTAQKRLVS
-294 HTISYETALNA
+294 HTMRYESALND
-305 AMTWA
+305 AMTWT

-320 CTPNYLAEQAQHLA
+320 CTPDYLAEQAQHLA
-334 QTFSTV
+334 QTFNTV
-340 SFDILNESALK
+340 SCDILNESTLK

-488 RQFSPS
+488 KQFSPS

-526 ALVEAGELANDRCWP
+526 ALVEAGEQANDRCWP

-616 SCAIKNKR
+616 SCAIKNNQ

>member
-7 IWTDESNKVETLED
+7 IWADESNKGETLGD

-28 TTPTLLASQL
+28 TTPELLASQL

-59 GNRGQCVFVQGL
+59 GNKGQCVLVQGL
-71 KAFKTSYISDTE
+71 KAFKTSYIPDTE

-131 SMVNRLSFTSDS
+131 STVNRSSYASDS
-143 NSAFNSK
+143 NSAFYSK
-150 SSSDLSQN
+150 STSDLKQTN
-158 DAPAFRY
+158 APVFRY
-165 LVQQFDALFK
+165 LEQQFDALFK
-175 KLKSVSVTLEKPALM
+175 KLKSVSVTLDN
-190 ALSSTETASSDPVN
+190 LSLIGLSTTETASCDPVN
-204 TIASHSQFLSAL
+204 VVASHPQFLSAL

-221 KQGYHFKGYKTNNR
+221 KHGYHFKGYKTNNSSI
-235 LLSNSRVRD
+235 SNIQTRN
-244 GNNDANSV
+244 GNDNAN
-252 EKNVAS
+252 NGA
-258 NETINQAIN
+258 INQALDIR
-267 AAIKNNGTLS
+267 GTLS
-277 LALDT
+277 LALDA
-282 KHFNNAQKRLVS
+282 KHFNKAQKRLVS
-294 HTISYETALNA
+294 HTIRYESALNA

-320 CTPNYLAEQAQHLA
+320 CTPDYLAEQALHLA
-334 QTFSTV
+334 QTFNTV
-340 SFDILNESALK
+340 SCDILNESALK
-351 QLGMNGYL
+351 QLGMDGYL

-425 IQAVATLGLNINIIG
+425 IQAVATLGLSINIVG

-488 RQFSPS
+488 KQFTPS

-526 ALVEAGELANDRCWP
+526 ALVEAGEQANDRCWP

-616 SCAIKNKR
+616 SCAIKNNQ

>member
-7 IWTDESNKVETLED
+7 TWANESNKVETLDD

-28 TTPTLLASQL
+28 TTPELLASQL

-59 GNRGQCVFVQGL
+59 GNKGQCVLVQGL

-117 VSSRASTLSKTNDP
+117 VSGRASTLSKTNDP
-131 SMVNRLSFTSDS
+131 SMVNRSSYASDS
-143 NSAFNSK
+143 NSAFYSK
-150 SSSDLSQN
+150 STSDLKQTN
-158 DAPAFRY
+158 APAFRY
-165 LVQQFDALFK
+165 LEQQFDALFK
-175 KLKSVSVTLEKPALM
+175 KLKSLSVTLEKLALM
-190 ALSSTETASSDPVN
+190 TLSTTETASSDPVN
-204 TIASHSQFLSAL
+204 TIASHSPFLSAL

-221 KQGYHFKGYKTNNR
+221 KYGYYFKGYKTNN
-235 LLSNSRVRD
+235 SSIYNSQTRN
-244 GNNDANSV
+244 GNTAAN
-252 EKNVAS
+252 NAA
-258 NETINQAIN
+258 INQAI
-267 AAIKNNGTLS
+267 KNKWALS
-277 LALDT
+277 LALDA
-282 KHFNNAQKRLVS
+282 KHFTNAQKRLVS
-294 HTISYETALNA
+294 HTIRYETALNA

-340 SFDILNESALK
+340 SCDILNENTLK

-488 RQFSPS
+488 KQFSPS

-526 ALVEAGELANDRCWP
+526 ALVEAGEQANDRCWP

-616 SCAIKNKR
+616 SCAIKNNQ

>member
-1 MIKANL
+1 MIKSNL
-7 IWTDESNKVETLED
+7 IWANESNKVKTLDD

-28 TTPTLLASQL
+28 TTPELLASQL

-59 GNRGQCVFVQGL
+59 GNKGQCVLVQGL

-131 SMVNRLSFTSDS
+131 SMVNRSSYASDS
-143 NSAFNSK
+143 NSAFYSK
-150 SSSDLSQN
+150 STSDLKQTN
-158 DAPAFRY
+158 APAFRY
-165 LVQQFDALFK
+165 LEQQFDALFK
-175 KLKSVSVTLEKPALM
+175 KLKSVSVTLDN
-190 ALSSTETASSDPVN
+190 LSLIGLSTTETASCDPVN
-204 TIASHSQFLSAL
+204 VVASHPQFLSAL

-221 KQGYHFKGYKTNNR
+221 KHGYHFKGYKTNNSSI
-235 LLSNSRVRD
+235 SNIQTRN
-244 GNNDANSV
+244 GNDNAN
-252 EKNVAS
+252 NGA
-258 NETINQAIN
+258 INQALDIR
-267 AAIKNNGTLS
+267 GTLS
-277 LALDT
+277 LALDA
-282 KHFNNAQKRLVS
+282 KHFNKAQKRLVS
-294 HTISYETALNA
+294 HTIRYESALNA

-320 CTPNYLAEQAQHLA
+320 CTPDYLAEQALHLA
-334 QTFSTV
+334 QTFNTV
-340 SFDILNESALK
+340 SCDILNESALK
-351 QLGMNGYL
+351 QLGMDGYL

-425 IQAVATLGLNINIIG
+425 IQAVATLGLSINIVG

-488 RQFSPS
+488 KQFSPS

-526 ALVEAGELANDRCWP
+526 ALVEAGEQANDRCWP

-616 SCAIKNKR
+616 SCAIKNNQ

>member
-1 MIKANL
+1 MIKSNL
-7 IWTDESNKVETLED
+7 IWANESNKVKTLDD

-28 TTPTLLASQL
+28 TTPELLASQL

-59 GNRGQCVFVQGL
+59 GNKGQCVLVQGL

-92 QLAEVKRVLFYG
+92 QLAEVKRALFYG

-131 SMVNRLSFTSDS
+131 STVNRSSYASDS
-143 NSAFNSK
+143 NSAFYSK
-150 SSSDLSQN
+150 ITSDLKQTN
-158 DAPAFRY
+158 APAFRY
-165 LVQQFDALFK
+165 LEQQFDALFK
-175 KLKSVSVTLEKPALM
+175 KLKSLSVTLEKLALM
-190 ALSSTETASSDPVN
+190 ALSTTETASNDPVN
-204 TIASHSQFLSAL
+204 TIASHSPFLSAL

-221 KQGYHFKGYKTNNR
+221 KHGYHFKGYKTNNSSICNIQTR
-235 LLSNSRVRD
+235 N
-244 GNNDANSV
+244 GNDNAN
-252 EKNVAS
+252 
-258 NETINQAIN
+258 NEAINQAPDIR
-267 AAIKNNGTLS
+267 GTLS
-277 LALDT
+277 LALDA

-294 HTISYETALNA
+294 HTIRYESALNA

-320 CTPNYLAEQAQHLA
+320 CTPDYLAEQALHLE
-334 QTFSTV
+334 QSFNTV
-340 SFDILNESALK
+340 SCDILNESALK

-425 IQAVATLGLNINIIG
+425 IQAVATLGLSINIVG

-488 RQFSPS
+488 KQFSPS

-526 ALVEAGELANDRCWP
+526 ALVEAGEQANDRCWP

-553 SQHADMMNTGIN
+553 SQHADMMNAGIN

-616 SCAIKNKR
+616 SCAVKNNQ

>member
-1 MIKANL
+1 MKVLQEIRANTYSYKAL
-7 IWTDESNKVETLED
+7 RRLKKRY
-21 SDCLLIL
+21 
-28 TTPTLLASQL
+28 TP
-38 FHFSTPA
+38 
-45 KTYIEQVF
+45 
-53 DDEGFA
+53 
-59 GNRGQCVFVQGL
+59 
-71 KAFKTSYISDTE
+71 DTE
-83 NSGKNKISQ
+83 KTGQNSISQ
-92 QLAEVKRVLFYG
+92 QLADVKRVLFYG

-131 SMVNRLSFTSDS
+131 SMVNRSSYASDS

-150 SSSDLSQN
+150 SISDVNQTNAL
-158 DAPAFRY
+158 AFRY
-165 LVQQFDALFK
+165 AEQQFDALFK
-175 KLKSVSVTLEKPALM
+175 KLKSMSVTLEKLSLM
-190 ALSSTETASSDPVN
+190 ALSTSETASSDPVN
-204 TIASHSQFLSAL
+204 VVASHSQFLSAL

-221 KQGYHFKGYKTNNR
+221 KHGYHFKGYKTNNR
-235 LLSNSRVRD
+235 SVSNSQPLND
-244 GNNDANSV
+244 NINANNEA
-252 EKNVAS
+252 
-258 NETINQAIN
+258 INQAID
-267 AAIKNNGTLS
+267 IRGTLS
-277 LALDT
+277 LALDA
-282 KHFNNAQKRLVS
+282 KHFNTAQKRLAS
-294 HTISYETALNA
+294 HTIRYESALND

-320 CTPNYLAEQAQHLA
+320 CTPYYLAEQAQHLA

-340 SFDILNESALK
+340 SCDILNESTLK

-368 ATMPILR
+368 ASMPVLR
-375 YTAKGL
+375 YAANGL
-381 ENSPPVVLI
+381 EDAPPVVLI

-425 IQAVATLGLNINIIG
+425 IQAVATLGLNVNIIG

-451 KAYRPGDIITMHSG
+451 KAYRPGDIITMHAG

-473 DAEGRMLMADAISYA
+473 DAEGRMLMADSISYA
-488 RQFSPS
+488 KQFSPS

-526 ALVEAGELANDRCWP
+526 ALIEAGELANDRCWP

-616 SCAIKNKR
+616 RCAKKNRR

>member
-7 IWTDESNKVETLED
+7 IWADESNKGETLGD

-28 TTPTLLASQL
+28 TTPELLASQL

-59 GNRGQCVFVQGL
+59 GNKGQCVLVQGL
-71 KAFKTSYISDTE
+71 KAFKTSYIPDTE

-131 SMVNRLSFTSDS
+131 SMVNRSSYASDS
-143 NSAFNSK
+143 NSAFYSK
-150 SSSDLSQN
+150 STSDLKQTN
-158 DAPAFRY
+158 APAFRY
-165 LVQQFDALFK
+165 LEQQFDALFK
-175 KLKSVSVTLEKPALM
+175 KLKSVSVTLDN
-190 ALSSTETASSDPVN
+190 LSLIGLSTTETASCDPVN
-204 TIASHSQFLSAL
+204 VVASHPQFLSAL

-221 KQGYHFKGYKTNNR
+221 KHGYHFKGYKTNNSSI
-235 LLSNSRVRD
+235 SNIQTRN
-244 GNNDANSV
+244 GNDNAN
-252 EKNVAS
+252 NGA
-258 NETINQAIN
+258 INQALDIR
-267 AAIKNNGTLS
+267 GTLS
-277 LALDT
+277 LALDA

-294 HTISYETALNA
+294 HTIRYESALNS

-320 CTPNYLAEQAQHLA
+320 CTPDYLAEQALHLA
-334 QTFSTV
+334 QTFNTV
-340 SFDILNESALK
+340 SCDILNESALK

-488 RQFSPS
+488 KQFSPS

-526 ALVEAGELANDRCWP
+526 ALVEAGEQANDRCWP

-616 SCAIKNKR
+616 SCAIKNNQ

>member
-1 MIKANL
+1 MIKTNL
-7 IWTDESNKVETLED
+7 IWADESNKAETLDD

-53 DDEGFA
+53 DDENFA
-59 GNRGQCVFVQGL
+59 GNKGQCVFVQGL
-71 KAFKTSYISDTE
+71 KAFKTNYIPDTE
-83 NSGKNKISQ
+83 NSGQNEIRQ
-92 QLAEVKRVLFYG
+92 QLADVKRVLFYG
-104 VDFALFEASDAPN
+104 VDFAVFEASDAPN
-117 VSSRASTLSKTNDP
+117 VSSRVSTLSKTNDP
-131 SMVNRLSFTSDS
+131 SMVNRSSYASDS

-150 SSSDLSQN
+150 STSDLNQTN
-158 DAPAFRY
+158 APAFRY
-165 LVQQFDALFK
+165 VEQQFDALFK
-175 KLKSVSVTLEKPALM
+175 KLKSMSVTLEKLSLM
-190 ALSSTETASSDPVN
+190 ALSTSETPSSDPVN
-204 TIASHSQFLSAL
+204 FVASHSQFLTAL

-235 LLSNSRVRD
+235 LVSNSRVRD

-258 NETINQAIN
+258 NETIDQ
-267 AAIKNNGTLS
+267 AIKNKGTLS
-277 LALDT
+277 LALDAN
-282 KHFNNAQKRLVS
+282 HFNNAQKRLVS
-294 HTISYETALNA
+294 HTMRYETALND

-320 CTPNYLAEQAQHLA
+320 CTPDYLAEQAQQLA

-340 SFDILNESALK
+340 SCDILNEGTLK

-368 ATMPILR
+368 ATMPILC

-425 IQAVATLGLNINIIG
+425 IQAVATLGLDLNIIG
-440 IVASADNAIDG
+440 IVASAENAIDG

-473 DAEGRMLMADAISYA
+473 DAEGRMLMADSISYA
-488 RQFSPS
+488 KQFSPS

-512 KATALFSNAPALES
+512 KASALFSNAPALES
-526 ALVEAGELANDRCWP
+526 ALIEAGELANDRCWP

-576 SRFAD
+576 SRFAE

-616 SCAIKNKR
+616 RCAIKNKR

>member
-7 IWTDESNKVETLED
+7 IWADESNKGETLGD

-28 TTPTLLASQL
+28 TTPELLASQL

-59 GNRGQCVFVQGL
+59 GNKGQCVLVQGL

-92 QLAEVKRVLFYG
+92 QLAEVKRALFYG
-104 VDFALFEASDAPN
+104 VDFALFEASDTPN
-117 VSSRASTLSKTNDP
+117 VSSCASTLSKTNDP
-131 SMVNRLSFTSDS
+131 SMVNRSSYASDS
-143 NSAFNSK
+143 NSAFYSK
-150 SSSDLSQN
+150 STSDLKQTN
-158 DAPAFRY
+158 APVFRY
-165 LVQQFDALFK
+165 LEQQFDALFK
-175 KLKSVSVTLEKPALM
+175 KLKSVSVTLDN
-190 ALSSTETASSDPVN
+190 LSLIGLSTTETASCDPVN
-204 TIASHSQFLSAL
+204 VVASHPQFLSAL

-221 KQGYHFKGYKTNNR
+221 KHGYHFKGYKTNNSSI
-235 LLSNSRVRD
+235 SNIQTRN
-244 GNNDANSV
+244 GNDNAN
-252 EKNVAS
+252 NGA
-258 NETINQAIN
+258 INQALDIR
-267 AAIKNNGTLS
+267 GTLS
-277 LALDT
+277 LALDA
-282 KHFNNAQKRLVS
+282 KHFNKAQKRLVS
-294 HTISYETALNA
+294 HTIRYESALNA

-320 CTPNYLAEQAQHLA
+320 CTPDYLAEQALHLA
-334 QTFSTV
+334 QTFNTV
-340 SFDILNESALK
+340 SCDILNESALK
-351 QLGMNGYL
+351 QLGMDGYL

-425 IQAVATLGLNINIIG
+425 IQAVATLGLSINIVG

-488 RQFSPS
+488 KQFSPS

-526 ALVEAGELANDRCWP
+526 ALVEAGEQANDRCWP

-616 SCAIKNKR
+616 SCAIKNNQ

>member
-1 MIKANL
+1 MIKSNL
-7 IWTDESNKVETLED
+7 IWANESNKVKTLDD

-28 TTPTLLASQL
+28 TTPELLASQL

-53 DDEGFA
+53 NDENFS
-59 GNRGQCVFVQGL
+59 GNKGQCVFVQGL
-71 KAFKTSYISDTE
+71 KAFKTSYILDTE
-83 NSGKNKISQ
+83 NSGQNKISQ

-131 SMVNRLSFTSDS
+131 SMVNRSSYASDS

-150 SSSDLSQN
+150 STSDLSQTN
-158 DAPAFRY
+158 APAFRY
-165 LVQQFDALFK
+165 LEQQFDALFK
-175 KLKSVSVTLEKPALM
+175 KLKSVSVTLEKLSLM
-190 ALSSTETASSDPVN
+190 ALSTAETASSDPVN
-204 TIASHSQFLSAL
+204 TIGSHPQFLSAL

-221 KQGYHFKGYKTNNR
+221 KHGYHFMGYKTNNTSV
-235 LLSNSRVRD
+235 SNRRTRN
-244 GNNDANSV
+244 GNNDAN
-252 EKNVAS
+252 
-258 NETINQAIN
+258 NEAINQAID
-267 AAIKNNGTLS
+267 IRGTLS
-277 LALDT
+277 LALDA

-294 HTISYETALNA
+294 HTIRYETALNA

-310 KDLAHMPANL
+310 KDLANMPANL

-334 QTFSTV
+334 QTFNTV
-340 SFDILNESALK
+340 SCDILNESTLK

-375 YTAKGL
+375 YSAKGL

-488 RQFSPS
+488 KQFSPS

-526 ALVEAGELANDRCWP
+526 ALVEAGEQANDRCWP

-616 SCAIKNKR
+616 SCAVKNNQ

>member
-7 IWTDESNKVETLED
+7 VWGNESNKVEALED

-28 TTPTLLASQL
+28 TTPELLASQL

-59 GNRGQCVFVQGL
+59 GNKGQCVLVQGL
-71 KAFKTSYISDTE
+71 KAFKTSYIPDTE

-92 QLAEVKRVLFYG
+92 QLAEVKRALFYG

-131 SMVNRLSFTSDS
+131 SMVNRSSYASDS
-143 NSAFNSK
+143 NSAFYSK
-150 SSSDLSQN
+150 STSDLKQTN
-158 DAPAFRY
+158 APVFRY
-165 LVQQFDALFK
+165 LEQQFDALFK
-175 KLKSVSVTLEKPALM
+175 KLKSVSVTLDN
-190 ALSSTETASSDPVN
+190 LSLIGLSTTETASCDPVN
-204 TIASHSQFLSAL
+204 VVASHPQFLSAL

-221 KQGYHFKGYKTNNR
+221 KHGYHFKGYKTNNSSI
-235 LLSNSRVRD
+235 SNIQTRN
-244 GNNDANSV
+244 GNDNAN
-252 EKNVAS
+252 NGA
-258 NETINQAIN
+258 INQALDIR
-267 AAIKNNGTLS
+267 GTLS
-277 LALDT
+277 LALDA
-282 KHFNNAQKRLVS
+282 KHFNKAQKRLVS
-294 HTISYETALNA
+294 HTIRYESALNA

-320 CTPNYLAEQAQHLA
+320 CTPDYLAEQALHLA
-334 QTFSTV
+334 QTFNTV
-340 SFDILNESALK
+340 SCDILNESALK
-351 QLGMNGYL
+351 QLGMDGYL

-488 RQFSPS
+488 KQFSPS

-526 ALVEAGELANDRCWP
+526 ALVEAGEQANDRCWP

-616 SCAIKNKR
+616 SCAIKNNQ

>member
-7 IWTDESNKVETLED
+7 TWANESNKVETLDD

-28 TTPTLLASQL
+28 TTPELLASQL

-59 GNRGQCVFVQGL
+59 GNKGQCVLVQGL

-117 VSSRASTLSKTNDP
+117 VSGRASTLSKTNDP
-131 SMVNRLSFTSDS
+131 SMVNRSSYASDS
-143 NSAFNSK
+143 NSAFYSK
-150 SSSDLSQN
+150 STSDLKQTN
-158 DAPAFRY
+158 APAFRY
-165 LVQQFDALFK
+165 LEQQFDALFK
-175 KLKSVSVTLEKPALM
+175 KLKSLSVTLEKLALM
-190 ALSSTETASSDPVN
+190 TLSTTETASSDPVN
-204 TIASHSQFLSAL
+204 TIASHSPFLSAL

-221 KQGYHFKGYKTNNR
+221 KYGYYFKGYKTNN
-235 LLSNSRVRD
+235 SSIYNSQTRN
-244 GNNDANSV
+244 GNTAAN
-252 EKNVAS
+252 NAA
-258 NETINQAIN
+258 INQAI
-267 AAIKNNGTLS
+267 KNKWALS
-277 LALDT
+277 LALDA
-282 KHFNNAQKRLVS
+282 KHFTNAQKRLVS
-294 HTISYETALNA
+294 HTIRYETALNA

-320 CTPNYLAEQAQHLA
+320 CTPDYLAEQAQHLA
-334 QTFSTV
+334 QTFNTV
-340 SFDILNESALK
+340 SCDILNESALK

-359 AVNAGSQFA
+359 AVNAGSQSA

-488 RQFSPS
+488 KQFSPS

-526 ALVEAGELANDRCWP
+526 ALVEAGEQANDRCWP

-616 SCAIKNKR
+616 SCAIKNNQ

>member
-7 IWTDESNKVETLED
+7 IWANESNKVETLED

-28 TTPTLLASQL
+28 TTPELLASQL

-53 DDEGFA
+53 NDENFS
-59 GNRGQCVFVQGL
+59 GNKGQCVFVQGL
-71 KAFKTSYISDTE
+71 KAFKTSYILDTE

-92 QLAEVKRVLFYG
+92 PLAEVKRVLFYG

-131 SMVNRLSFTSDS
+131 SMVNRSSYASDS

-150 SSSDLSQN
+150 STSDLSQTN
-158 DAPAFRY
+158 APAFRY
-165 LVQQFDALFK
+165 LEQQFDALFK
-175 KLKSVSVTLEKPALM
+175 KLKSVSVTLEKLSLM
-190 ALSSTETASSDPVN
+190 ALSTAETASSDPVN
-204 TIASHSQFLSAL
+204 TIGSHPQFLSAL

-221 KQGYHFKGYKTNNR
+221 KHGYHFMGYKTNNTSV
-235 LLSNSRVRD
+235 SNRRTRN
-244 GNNDANSV
+244 GNNDAN
-252 EKNVAS
+252 
-258 NETINQAIN
+258 NEAINQAID
-267 AAIKNNGTLS
+267 IRGTLS
-277 LALDT
+277 LALDA

-294 HTISYETALNA
+294 HTIRYETALNA

-310 KDLAHMPANL
+310 KDLANMPANL

-334 QTFSTV
+334 QTFNTV
-340 SFDILNESALK
+340 SCDILNESTLK

-375 YTAKGL
+375 YSAKGL

-425 IQAVATLGLNINIIG
+425 IQAVAALGLNINIIG
-440 IVASADNAIDG
+440 IVASADNAVDG

-488 RQFSPS
+488 KQFSPS
-494 VIIDIA
+494 VIIDVA

-505 AISALGH
+505 AISTLGH

-526 ALVEAGELANDRCWP
+526 ALVEAGELANDRCWS
-541 FPLWPEYQDAIT
+541 FPLWPEYQDAIA

-616 SCAIKNKR
+616 SCAVKNNQ

>member
-7 IWTDESNKVETLED
+7 IWADESNKGETLGD

-28 TTPTLLASQL
+28 TTPELLASQL

-59 GNRGQCVFVQGL
+59 GNKGQCVLVQGL
-71 KAFKTSYISDTE
+71 KAFKTSYIPDTE

-92 QLAEVKRVLFYG
+92 QLAEVKRALFYG

-131 SMVNRLSFTSDS
+131 STVNRSSYASDS
-143 NSAFNSK
+143 NSAFYSK
-150 SSSDLSQN
+150 STSDLKQTN
-158 DAPAFRY
+158 APVFRY
-165 LVQQFDALFK
+165 LEQQFDALFK
-175 KLKSVSVTLEKPALM
+175 KLKSVSVTLDN
-190 ALSSTETASSDPVN
+190 LSLIGLSTTETASCDPVN
-204 TIASHSQFLSAL
+204 VVASHPQFLSAL

-221 KQGYHFKGYKTNNR
+221 KHGYHFKGYKTNNSSI
-235 LLSNSRVRD
+235 SNIQTRN
-244 GNNDANSV
+244 GNDNAN
-252 EKNVAS
+252 NGA
-258 NETINQAIN
+258 INQALDIR
-267 AAIKNNGTLS
+267 GTLS
-277 LALDT
+277 LALDA
-282 KHFNNAQKRLVS
+282 KHFNKAQKRLVS
-294 HTISYETALNA
+294 HTIRYESALNA

-320 CTPNYLAEQAQHLA
+320 CTPDYLAEQALHLA
-334 QTFSTV
+334 QTFNTV
-340 SFDILNESALK
+340 SCDILNESALK
-351 QLGMNGYL
+351 QLGMDGYL

-425 IQAVATLGLNINIIG
+425 IQAVATLGLSINIVG

-488 RQFSPS
+488 KQFSPS

-505 AISALGH
+505 TISALGH
-512 KATALFSNAPALES
+512 EATALFSNAPALES

-616 SCAIKNKR
+616 SCAIKNNQ

>member
-7 IWTDESNKVETLED
+7 IWADESNKGETLGD

-28 TTPTLLASQL
+28 TTPELLASQL

-59 GNRGQCVFVQGL
+59 GNKGQCVLVQGL
-71 KAFKTSYISDTE
+71 KAFKTSYIPDTE

-92 QLAEVKRVLFYG
+92 QLAEVKRALFYG

-131 SMVNRLSFTSDS
+131 SMVNRSSYVSDS
-143 NSAFNSK
+143 NSAFYSK
-150 SSSDLSQN
+150 STSDLKQTN
-158 DAPAFRY
+158 APVFRY
-165 LVQQFDALFK
+165 LEQQFDALFK
-175 KLKSVSVTLEKPALM
+175 KLKSVSVTLDN
-190 ALSSTETASSDPVN
+190 LSLIGLSTTETASCDPVN
-204 TIASHSQFLSAL
+204 VVASHPQFLSAL

-221 KQGYHFKGYKTNNR
+221 KHGYHFKGYKTNNSSI
-235 LLSNSRVRD
+235 SNIQTRN
-244 GNNDANSV
+244 GNDNAN
-252 EKNVAS
+252 NGA
-258 NETINQAIN
+258 INQALDIR
-267 AAIKNNGTLS
+267 GTLS
-277 LALDT
+277 LALDA
-282 KHFNNAQKRLVS
+282 KHFNKAQKRLVS
-294 HTISYETALNA
+294 HTIRYESALNA

-320 CTPNYLAEQAQHLA
+320 CTPDYLAEQALHLA
-334 QTFSTV
+334 QTFNTV
-340 SFDILNESALK
+340 SCDILNESALK
-351 QLGMNGYL
+351 QLGMDGYL

-425 IQAVATLGLNINIIG
+425 IQAVATLGLSINIVG

-488 RQFSPS
+488 KQFSPS

-526 ALVEAGELANDRCWP
+526 ALVEAGEQANDRCWP

-616 SCAIKNKR
+616 SCAIKNNQ

>member
-7 IWTDESNKVETLED
+7 TWANESNKFETLED

-28 TTPTLLASQL
+28 TTPELLASQL
-38 FHFSTPA
+38 FHFSTLA

-59 GNRGQCVFVQGL
+59 GNKGQCVLVQGL

-104 VDFALFEASDAPN
+104 VDFAFFEASDAPN

-131 SMVNRLSFTSDS
+131 SMVNRSSYASDS
-143 NSAFNSK
+143 NSAFYSK
-150 SSSDLSQN
+150 STSDLKQTN
-158 DAPAFRY
+158 APAFRY
-165 LVQQFDALFK
+165 LEQQFDALFK
-175 KLKSVSVTLEKPALM
+175 KLKSVSVTLEKLSFM
-190 ALSSTETASSDPVN
+190 ALSTTETASSDPVN
-204 TIASHSQFLSAL
+204 VVASHSQFLSAL

-221 KQGYHFKGYKTNNR
+221 KHGYHFKGYKTNNSSI
-235 LLSNSRVRD
+235 SNIQTRN
-244 GNNDANSV
+244 GINDAN
-252 EKNVAS
+252 NAS
-258 NETINQAIN
+258 NNEAID
-267 AAIKNNGTLS
+267 IGGTLS
-277 LALDT
+277 LALDAKYFT
-282 KHFNNAQKRLVS
+282 NAQKRLVS
-294 HTISYETALNA
+294 HTIRYETALNA

-320 CTPNYLAEQAQHLA
+320 CTPDYLAEQAQHLA
-334 QTFSTV
+334 QTFNTV
-340 SFDILNESALK
+340 CCDILNESTLK

-390 GKGVTFD
+390 GKGVSFD

-425 IQAVATLGLNINIIG
+425 IQTVATLGLNINIIG

-488 RQFSPS
+488 KQFSPS

-505 AISALGH
+505 TISALGH

-616 SCAIKNKR
+616 SCAIQNNQ

>member
-7 IWTDESNKVETLED
+7 TWANESNKVETLDD

-28 TTPTLLASQL
+28 TTPELLASQL

-59 GNRGQCVFVQGL
+59 GNKGQCVLVQGL
-71 KAFKTSYISDTE
+71 KAFKTSYIPDTE

-92 QLAEVKRVLFYG
+92 QLAEVKRALFYG

-131 SMVNRLSFTSDS
+131 STVNRSSYASDS
-143 NSAFNSK
+143 NSAFYSK
-150 SSSDLSQN
+150 STSDLKQTN
-158 DAPAFRY
+158 APVFRY
-165 LVQQFDALFK
+165 LEQQFDALFK
-175 KLKSVSVTLEKPALM
+175 KLKSVSVTLDN
-190 ALSSTETASSDPVN
+190 LSLIGLSTTETASCDPVN
-204 TIASHSQFLSAL
+204 VVASHPQFLSAL

-221 KQGYHFKGYKTNNR
+221 KHGYHFKGYKTNNSSI
-235 LLSNSRVRD
+235 SNIQTRN
-244 GNNDANSV
+244 GNDNAN
-252 EKNVAS
+252 NGA
-258 NETINQAIN
+258 INQALDIR
-267 AAIKNNGTLS
+267 GTLS
-277 LALDT
+277 LALDA
-282 KHFNNAQKRLVS
+282 KHFNKAQKRLVS
-294 HTISYETALNA
+294 HTIRYESALNA

-320 CTPNYLAEQAQHLA
+320 CTPDYLAEQALHLA
-334 QTFSTV
+334 QTFNTV
-340 SFDILNESALK
+340 SCDILNESALK
-351 QLGMNGYL
+351 QLGMDGYL

-425 IQAVATLGLNINIIG
+425 IQAVATLGLSINIVG

-488 RQFSPS
+488 KQFSPS

-526 ALVEAGELANDRCWP
+526 ALVEAGEQANDRCWP

-616 SCAIKNKR
+616 SCAIKNNQ

>member
-7 IWTDESNKVETLED
+7 IWANESNKGETLED

-28 TTPTLLASQL
+28 TTPELLASQL

-59 GNRGQCVFVQGL
+59 GNKGQCVLVQGL
-71 KAFKTSYISDTE
+71 KAFKTSYIPDTE

-92 QLAEVKRVLFYG
+92 QLAEVKRALFYG

-131 SMVNRLSFTSDS
+131 STVNRSSYASDS
-143 NSAFNSK
+143 NSAFYSK
-150 SSSDLSQN
+150 STSDLKQTN
-158 DAPAFRY
+158 APVFRY
-165 LVQQFDALFK
+165 LEQQFDALFK
-175 KLKSVSVTLEKPALM
+175 KLKSVSVTLDN
-190 ALSSTETASSDPVN
+190 LSLIGLSTTETASCDPVN
-204 TIASHSQFLSAL
+204 VVASHPQFLSAL

-221 KQGYHFKGYKTNNR
+221 KHGYHFKGYKTNNSSI
-235 LLSNSRVRD
+235 SNIQTRN
-244 GNNDANSV
+244 GNDNAN
-252 EKNVAS
+252 NGA
-258 NETINQAIN
+258 INQALDIR
-267 AAIKNNGTLS
+267 GTLS
-277 LALDT
+277 LALDA
-282 KHFNNAQKRLVS
+282 KHFNKAQKRLVS
-294 HTISYETALNA
+294 HTIRYESALNA

-320 CTPNYLAEQAQHLA
+320 CTPDYLAEQALHLA
-334 QTFSTV
+334 QTFNTV
-340 SFDILNESALK
+340 SCDILNESALK
-351 QLGMNGYL
+351 QLGMDGYL

-425 IQAVATLGLNINIIG
+425 IQAVATLGLSINIVG

-488 RQFSPS
+488 KQFSPS

-526 ALVEAGELANDRCWP
+526 ALVEAGEQANDRCWP

-616 SCAIKNKR
+616 SCAIKNNQ

>member
-7 IWTDESNKVETLED
+7 TWANESNKVETLDD

-28 TTPTLLASQL
+28 TTPELLASQL

-53 DDEGFA
+53 DDENFA
-59 GNRGQCVFVQGL
+59 GNKGQCVLVQGL
-71 KAFKTSYISDTE
+71 KAFKKSYIPDTE
-83 NSGKNKISQ
+83 KTGQISISQ
-92 QLAEVKRVLFYG
+92 QLADVKRVLFYG
-104 VDFALFEASDAPN
+104 VDFALFEASDTPN
-117 VSSRASTLSKTNDP
+117 PSSRASILSKTNDP
-131 SMVNRLSFTSDS
+131 SMVNRLSYASDS

-150 SSSDLSQN
+150 STSDVNQTNAL
-158 DAPAFRY
+158 AFRY
-165 LVQQFDALFK
+165 VEQQFDALFK
-175 KLKSVSVTLEKPALM
+175 KLKSVSVTLEKLSIM
-190 ALSSTETASSDPVN
+190 ALSTTETVSSDPVN
-204 TIASHSQFLSAL
+204 IIASHSQFLSAL

-221 KQGYHFKGYKTNNR
+221 KHGYHFKGYKTNKMSELDNQIR
-235 LLSNSRVRD
+235 
-244 GNNDANSV
+244 DANSDAV
-252 EKNVAS
+252 SAPGSSTDKEKNNVEIS
-258 NETINQAIN
+258 EYN
-267 AAIKNNGTLS
+267 NNGTLS
-277 LALDT
+277 LALDA
-282 KHFNNAQKRLVS
+282 KHFTNAQKHHVL
-294 HTISYETALNA
+294 HTIRYESALNA
-305 AMTWA
+305 AMTWS

-320 CTPNYLAEQAQHLA
+320 CTPYYLAEQAQHLA

-340 SFDILNESALK
+340 SCDILNESTLQ

-368 ATMPILR
+368 ASMPVLR
-375 YTAKGL
+375 YAANGL
-381 ENSPPVVLI
+381 EDAPPVVLI

-425 IQAVATLGLNINIIG
+425 IQAVATLGLNVNIIG

-451 KAYRPGDIITMHSG
+451 KAYRPGDIIAMHAG

-488 RQFSPS
+488 KQFSPS
-494 VIIDIA
+494 VIIDVA

-512 KATALFSNAPALES
+512 KASALFSNAPALES
-526 ALVEAGELANDRCWP
+526 ALVEAGEQANDRCWP

-616 SCAIKNKR
+616 RCAIKNNQ

>member
-7 IWTDESNKVETLED
+7 IWANESNKVGTLDD

-28 TTPTLLASQL
+28 TTPELLASQL

-59 GNRGQCVFVQGL
+59 GNKGQCVFVQGL
-71 KAFKTSYISDTE
+71 KAFKTSYISDNE
-83 NSGKNKISQ
+83 NSGQNEISQ
-92 QLAEVKRVLFYG
+92 QLADVKRVLFYG

-131 SMVNRLSFTSDS
+131 SMVNRSSYASDS
-143 NSAFNSK
+143 NSAFYSK
-150 SSSDLSQN
+150 STSDLKQTN
-158 DAPAFRY
+158 APAFRY
-165 LVQQFDALFK
+165 LEQQFDALFK
-175 KLKSVSVTLEKPALM
+175 KLKSVSGTLEKLSFM
-190 ALSSTETASSDPVN
+190 ALSTTETASNDPVN
-204 TIASHSQFLSAL
+204 TIASHSPFLSAL

-221 KQGYHFKGYKTNNR
+221 KYGYHFKGYKTNNR
-235 LLSNSRVRD
+235 SVSNSQPLND
-244 GNNDANSV
+244 NIDAN
-252 EKNVAS
+252 
-258 NETINQAIN
+258 NEAINQALDMR
-267 AAIKNNGTLS
+267 GTLS
-277 LALDT
+277 LALDA
-282 KHFNNAQKRLVS
+282 KHFTNAQKRLVS
-294 HTISYETALNA
+294 HTMRYESALND

-320 CTPNYLAEQAQHLA
+320 CTPDYLAEQAQHLA
-334 QTFSTV
+334 QTFNTV
-340 SFDILNESALK
+340 SCDILNESALK

-408 MRHMIYDMAGAG
+408 MRHMIYDMAGVG

-425 IQAVATLGLNINIIG
+425 IQAVATLGLNINIVG

-488 RQFSPS
+488 KQFSPS

-512 KATALFSNAPALES
+512 KATALFSNAPALEN
-526 ALVEAGELANDRCWP
+526 ALVEAGEQANDRCWP
-541 FPLWPEYQDAIT
+541 FPLWPEYQDAII

-576 SRFAD
+576 SHFAD
-581 GTPWAHLDVAGTA
+581 STPWAHLDVAGTA

-616 SCAIKNKR
+616 SCAIKNNQ

>member
-1 MIKANL
+1 VIKANL
-7 IWTDESNKVETLED
+7 IWADESNKIQTLED

-59 GNRGQCVFVQGL
+59 GNKGQCVFVQGL

-117 VSSRASTLSKTNDP
+117 ASSRASTLSKTNDP
-131 SMVNRLSFTSDS
+131 SMVNRSSYASDS
-143 NSAFNSK
+143 NSAFYSK
-150 SSSDLSQN
+150 SSSDLNQN

-165 LVQQFDALFK
+165 VEQQFDALFK
-175 KLKSVSVTLEKPALM
+175 KLKSMSVTLEKLSLM
-190 ALSSTETASSDPVN
+190 AHSNTETASSDPVN

-221 KQGYHFKGYKTNNR
+221 KHGYPFKGYKTNNTSV
-235 LLSNSRVRD
+235 SNSRTRND
-244 GNNDANSV
+244 NNDAN
-252 EKNVAS
+252 
-258 NETINQAIN
+258 NEAINQATDIR
-267 AAIKNNGTLS
+267 GTLY
-277 LALDT
+277 LALDAN
-282 KHFNNAQKRLVS
+282 HFNNAQKRLVS
-294 HTISYETALNA
+294 HTIRYETALND

-320 CTPNYLAEQAQHLA
+320 CTPDYLAEQAQQLA

-340 SFDILNESALK
+340 SCDILNESTMK

-451 KAYRPGDIITMHSG
+451 KAYRPGDIITMHAG

-512 KATALFSNAPALES
+512 KATALFSNTSALES
-526 ALVEAGELANDRCWP
+526 ALVEAGEQANDRCWP

-616 SCAIKNKR
+616 SCAIKNNQ